1 MTTQE
6 SAHQDSLL
14 KHSGFRWLW
23 AGQTISEVGSQLTG
37 LAFPVLAV
45 TLLQATEF
53 EMGLLNAANT
63 AAFLIFGLLAGAW
76 IDRWRKRKVMLV
88 ADVIRMLL
96 HFLIPAL
103 WFSGNLEMWHLIVI
117 AGIGGIATTFFDIA
131 YQSYVPIL
139 VPDHHVGTA
148 NSRLETTNQL
158 AGLGGPA
165 LVGFLLHWIK
175 APALLIADAFTF
187 FFSALALGRIKDTEV
202 PTPKHERRPLKTEIA
217 EGVKFVWKQKL
228 IRTISF
234 CTATSNL
241 FSNIGHVLFP
251 IFVLRTLGL
260 EPGVFGILMSIGAI
274 GGLLGAT
281 ATARLITLLGEG
293 PLIAISASIAGLAAI
308 LTPLAG
314 TLDAT
319 YAPYLLAVSG
329 FITSF
334 TVLTYNITQ
343 VTARQRLCPPELLGR
358 MNASIRFF
366 VWGVMPI
373 GSFIGG
379 VLGTVIGIVPTMW
392 IGAIGGIGAAS
403 FVVFS
408 PLARMKQLP
417 RSLPTDAPNQ
427 E

>member
-1 MTTQE
+1 MTNE
-6 SAHQDSLL
+6 ESLL
-14 KHSGFRWLW
+14 KHRGFRWLW

-53 EMGLLNAANT
+53 EMGLLNTANT
-63 AAFLIFGLLAGAW
+63 AAFLVFGLLAGAW
-76 IDRWRKRKVMLV
+76 IDRWRKRRVMLV
-88 ADVIRMLL
+88 ADIIRMAL
-96 HFLIPAL
+96 HFLVPAL
-103 WFSGNLEMWHLIVI
+103 WFSGHLEMWHLIVI
-117 AGIGGIATTFFDIA
+117 ASVGGIATTFFDIS

-165 LVGFLLHWIK
+165 IVGFLLHWLK
-175 APALLIADAFTF
+175 APALLIADAFSF
-187 FFSALALGRIKDTEV
+187 LFSAFALSRIQDSEV
-202 PTPKHERRPLKTEIA
+202 PMPKEDRRPLKTEIS
-217 EGVKFVWKQKL
+217 EGVQFVWRQKL

-234 CTATSNL
+234 CTASSNL
-241 FSNIGHVLFP
+241 MSNVGHVLFP

-260 EPGVFGILMSIGAI
+260 EPGVFGLLMSVGAV

-281 ATARLITLLGEG
+281 TTARLIKIMGEG
-293 PLIAISASIAGLAAI
+293 PLIALSAVVMGVSAMLA
-308 LTPLAG
+308 PLSG
-314 TLDAT
+314 MLDPIF
-319 YAPYLLAVSG
+319 APYLLGASG
-329 FITSF
+329 FIGAF

-379 VLGTVIGIVPTMW
+379 VLGTYIGIVPTMW
-392 IGAIGGIGAAS
+392 IGAIGSFLAAG

-408 PLARMKQLP
+408 PLSRMKELP
-417 RSLPTDAPNQ
+417 RTVTEAAPTND
-427 E
+427 